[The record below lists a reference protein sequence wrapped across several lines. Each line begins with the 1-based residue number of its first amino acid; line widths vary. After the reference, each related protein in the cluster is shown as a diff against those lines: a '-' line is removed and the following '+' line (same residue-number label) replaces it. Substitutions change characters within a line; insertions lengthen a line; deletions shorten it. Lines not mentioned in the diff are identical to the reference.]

1 MTSETSP
8 APGTILEQYKS
19 YLGDIGN
26 IGTRYATSN
35 GFYLSVITA
44 LLGIL
49 ALTKAGE
56 VFASPK
62 AALGLAVP
70 TFAILVCMVWSRSI
84 ASYQKLFAV
93 KFKVLREM
101 ESAGNLFLIFKREDE
116 LRGKLTILENERL
129 IPLLLS
135 IPFWVTLIYLLC
147 KLFKVG

>member
-1 MTSETSP
+1 MTNGETNP
-8 APGTILEQYKS
+8 DPGTILDQYKS
-19 YLGDIGN
+19 YLSDVG

-56 VFASPK
+56 VFEGPR
-62 AALGLAVP
+62 AALGLVVS

-84 ASYQKLFAV
+84 ASYQRLFAL

-101 ESAGNLFLIFKREDE
+101 EYVGELFPIFKREDD
-116 LRGKLTILENERL
+116 LRGKLTILQNERL

-135 IPFWVTLIYLLC
+135 VPFLVTLIFLLC
-147 KLFKVG
+147 KLFKLG